1 MIAAPCHGL
10 VAIEDAGRQLSTSA
24 LCRERGGV
32 GRSLARFPVQE
43 DRTGGSVRRLVLE
56 RVVRDEDQLVADRS
70 ILEAL
75 ATGVPR
81 YWSATWMGAPRDRSR
96 SAAAGAIGRR
106 RYIGVCMSR
115 SCGIGPV
122 RFGHVQAVET
132 GDRTGRA
139 SRRRSSVVA
148 ASPISG
154 VLVRPVITNPAR
166 LWAVTMLASTSA
178 RWPAFFSP
186 WTPWSAH
193 TSAVR
198 YCRTWVLQRVAGD
211 VGPVRVGVPM
221 ERSTMT
227 TKAAAAGSGIHQ
239 RRTAKFRSDPG
250 SRMFASRRS
259 GLRA

>member
-10 VAIEDAGRQLSTSA
+10 VAIEDADRQLSTSA

-43 DRTGGSVRRLVLE
+43 DRTGGPVRRVVLE

-139 SRRRSSVVA
+139 SRRRSA
-148 ASPISG
+148 PWW
-154 VLVRPVITNPAR
+154 PPAQSR
-166 LWAVTMLASTSA
+166 GCWSA
-178 RWPAFFSP
+178 RSSRTRPA
-186 WTPWSAH
+186 
-193 TSAVR
+193 
-198 YCRTWVLQRVAGD
+198 C
-211 VGPVRVGVPM
+211 GPSRCW
-221 ERSTMT
+221 
-227 TKAAAAGSGIHQ
+227 
-239 RRTAKFRSDPG
+239 RRRRRG
-250 SRMFASRRS
+250 GRRS
-259 GLRA
+259 SAPGPPGQRTLQQCGIAGPGCFSGSPATLAPCVLECRWSGRR